1 MAPARY
7 REAMTSALV
16 TGFGPFPRVP
26 RNPSQLLVERLD
38 DAIGDLT
45 LHRRILPTDYRAAG
59 PLIETLLDVLRP
71 DFCLC
76 IGVARA
82 GDPLRLETTAR
93 NLGTVQTP
101 DQSGFTF
108 SGAIAAGAPET
119 YAATL
124 SLDRIH
130 AALHERGHRVVLS
143 NDAGGYVCNYV
154 FFTARH
160 HIARSGLLTACGF
173 LHIPEFDPARDEH
186 VQIDSW
192 LAAVRTILTIAG
204 GDSAA
209 RPADV

>member
-1 MAPARY
+1 
-7 REAMTSALV
+7 MTSALV

-26 RNPSQLLVERLD
+26 RNPSQLLVERLA

-59 PLIETLLDVLRP
+59 PLIETLLDELRP
-71 DFCLC
+71 DICLC

-154 FFTARH
+154 FFTAPPSHRAVRSVDRLRLPAYPR
-160 HIARSGLLTACGF
+160 IRSGARRTCADRLL
-173 LHIPEFDPARDEH
+173 ARRGPHNSD
-186 VQIDSW
+186 DCW
-192 LAAVRTILTIAG
+192 GRLG
-204 GDSAA
+204 GASG
-209 RPADV
+209 